1 MTKQSQFSTTIPIW
15 TYAYGEPES
24 IGKIKTRPSDFI
36 VEEQLPFQP
45 SGSGEHAFLQIE
57 KKGENTEYVARLL
70 ARFAGV
76 RQRDIGYAGLKDR
89 HAITTQWFSVW
100 MPGRDD
106 LDWVLIE
113 TENIKVLQA
122 TRHLKK
128 LKRGVLSGNK
138 FQLLIRDWLGNKAL
152 FEEQLQQ
159 IKEQGFPNYFG
170 LQRFGR
176 EGQNINKALSI
187 FEGTKVKR
195 EQRGIYLSATR
206 SYLFNQML
214 AERVK
219 ENNWSTII
227 SGDVLIFDRS
237 NSYFQSNSLDE
248 VLLQRVEAGELHP
261 TGLLFGKGE
270 VETKEAAFCIER
282 NIIEKNPL
290 LADGLIKFGLTQDRR
305 TLRVFATDF
314 QWNFQTES
322 TVLLQFSLPAGSYA
336 TSLLREVVSLV

>member
-1 MTKQSQFSTTIPIW
+1 MTKQLQFSTKIPIW

-24 IGKIKTRPSDFI
+24 IGKIKTMPNDFI

-45 SGSGEHAFLQIE
+45 YGSGEHAFLQIE
-57 KKGENTEYVARLL
+57 KKGENTEYIARLL

-106 LDWVLIE
+106 LDWKLIE

-122 TRHLKK
+122 TRHLRK
-128 LKRGVLSGNK
+128 LKRGVLLGNK

-159 IKEQGFPNYFG
+159 VKEQGFPNYFG
-170 LQRFGR
+170 PQRFGR

-195 EQRGIYLSATR
+195 DQRGIYLSAAR
-206 SYLFNQML
+206 SYLFNQVL

-219 ENNWSTII
+219 ESNWNHVV

-237 NSYFQSNSLDE
+237 NSYFQSDSLDE
-248 VLLQRVEAGELHP
+248 VLLQRVKVGELHP
-261 TGLLFGKGE
+261 TGMLFGKGD

-282 NIIEKNPL
+282 DVIEKNPL
-290 LADGLIKFGLTQDRR
+290 LANGLVNFGLTQDRR
-305 TLRVFATDF
+305 ALRVFAMDF
-314 QWNFQTES
+314 QWNFQT
-322 TVLLQFSLPAGSYA
+322 
-336 TSLLREVVSLV
+336 